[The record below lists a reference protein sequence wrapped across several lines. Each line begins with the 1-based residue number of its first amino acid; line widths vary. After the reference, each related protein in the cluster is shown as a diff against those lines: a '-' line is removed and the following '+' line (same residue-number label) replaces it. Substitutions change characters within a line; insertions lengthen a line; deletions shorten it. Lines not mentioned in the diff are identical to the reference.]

1 MKRAILL
8 YNAKA
13 GRGRIAGKVESIIDM
28 FSKVGCELRPRLI
41 SFKQNPFDGLSQ
53 VDFVIIAGGDGTINY
68 VVNAM
73 MSKGLNIPLAVIPTG
88 TANDFAGA
96 LGMSTDVLKAAQQ
109 IIEGEIDYIDCGMVE
124 QMEGNVGHCKYFINI
139 FSFGIFTTTSHH
151 TPQQLKQKVGR
162 FAYFMEGLKELR
174 TMHGIPLTITT
185 DDETFYYPTLMGLVL
200 NGETAGRL
208 PLIRKSSLKDGVFD
222 CLFLRKRD
230 IFALSAFDMLLYV
243 FGIRTNAVR
252 YVRTSS
258 LVLVTPSS
266 EVTDIDGQ
274 KGVRFPMK
282 VSCLSG
288 ALRFVC
294 PRTS

>member
-1 MKRAILL
+1 MRRVILL

-13 GRGRIAGKVESIIDM
+13 GRGKIEGKIEDIRTM
-28 FSKVGCELRPRLI
+28 FSEVNCDLQSRLI
-41 SFKQNPFDGLSQ
+41 SFDQNPFDGIED

-73 MSKGLNIPLAVIPTG
+73 MISGLDIPLAVIPTG

-96 LGMSTDVLKAAQQ
+96 LGMSTDVMRATRQ
-109 IIEGEIDYIDCGMVE
+109 IIDGVVEKIDCGMVE
-124 QMEGNVGHCKYFINI
+124 QMDDRVGRKKYFINI

-151 TPQQLKQKVGR
+151 TPQRLKKKVGR

-208 PLIRKSSLKDGVFD
+208 PLMRKSSLKDGVFD
-222 CLFLRKRD
+222 CLFLRKRQL
-230 IFALSAFDMLLYV
+230 FASSAFDMLLYV
-243 FGIRTNAVR
+243 FGVKTNAVR
-252 YVRTSS
+252 YIKTSK
-258 LVLVTPSS
+258 LVLVTPAS

-274 KGVRFPMK
+274 RGVRFPMT
-282 VSCLSG
+282 VTCLSG

-294 PRTS
+294 PR